1 MLNMSYGGA
10 GEEDRGAAG
19 LPAGGSEQGRGD
31 QAGPRDGLTVCWG
44 SGRDPD
50 TALFTVYLNVDPT
63 EKQHDNC
70 RLLENKFRHDNFQ
83 LQKVCWKQTFGE
95 DCMN

>member
-50 TALFTVYLNVDPT
+50 TALFI
-63 EKQHDNC
+63 
-70 RLLENKFRHDNFQ
+70 LECGSD
-83 LQKVCWKQTFGE
+83 
-95 DCMN
+95 